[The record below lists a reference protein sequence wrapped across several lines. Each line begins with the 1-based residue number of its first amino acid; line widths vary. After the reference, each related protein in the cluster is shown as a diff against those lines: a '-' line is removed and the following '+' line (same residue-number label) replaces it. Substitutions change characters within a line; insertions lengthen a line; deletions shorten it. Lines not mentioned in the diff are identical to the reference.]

1 MLEIYPKISI
11 NCRIKQDSY
20 VNGYPKVSKT
30 RNTVWV
36 RLIWLES
43 MSCLEMFKD
52 LDYV

>member
-1 MLEIYPKISI
+1 MKLGYKFRLIREL
-11 NCRIKQDSY
+11 KQDLY
-20 VNGYPKVSKT
+20 FNQYPKVSKT

-52 LDYV
+52 LEYV